1 MYNVI
6 FPRKKVGVIL
16 LFSIFI
22 CFFIGWINPSIVTE
36 LSHYNFVNY
45 LFSPINESL
54 SDFIKFNLANCVG
67 GMIIPFGFLVALI
80 LLLMQSLFLGANLI
94 GWTLHGII
102 TVIYFSYIFILTI
115 DSGFFFTLYAL
126 KRNKQKLKSEISL
139 IIDRTFNLIIIITI
153 FNLIW
158 WFGF

>member
-6 FPRKKVGVIL
+6 FPRRKVGVIL
-16 LFSIFI
+16 LFSIFF
-22 CFFIGWINPSIVTE
+22 CFFIGWINPAIVTE
-36 LSHYNFVNY
+36 LSNYNFVNY
-45 LFSPINESL
+45 LFSPINDSL
-54 SDFIKFNLANCVG
+54 TDFIKFNLVNCVG
-67 GMIIPFGFLVALI
+67 GMIIPFGFLVALT
-80 LLLMQSLFLGANLI
+80 LLLMQSLFLGANAI